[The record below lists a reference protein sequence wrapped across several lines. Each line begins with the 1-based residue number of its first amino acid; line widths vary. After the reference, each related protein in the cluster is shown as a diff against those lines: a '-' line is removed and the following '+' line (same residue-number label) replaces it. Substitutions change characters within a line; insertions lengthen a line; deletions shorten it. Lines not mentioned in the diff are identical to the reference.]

1 MTERNS
7 TSRNA
12 STRQI
17 RVGKIRY
24 PENIN
29 FAACDVPH
37 IRLLGHWLA
46 DAGFA
51 PDDIVTVRIRH
62 GRLTLTRR

>member
-1 MTERNS
+1 MTEPNR
-7 TSRNA
+7 TSRGP
-12 STRQI
+12 SIRQI
-17 RVGKIRY
+17 RVGSIRY
-24 PENIN
+24 AEGVN

-51 PDDIVTVRIRH
+51 PDDLVDVRIRQ

>member
-1 MTERNS
+1 MAKRNP

-17 RVGKIRY
+17 RVGKICY
-24 PENIN
+24 AEGVN

-46 DAGFA
+46 DAGFM
-51 PDDIVTVRIRH
+51 PDDEVTVRIRD
-62 GRLTLTRR
+62 GCLVLTRR

>member
-1 MTERNS
+1 MTERNP
-7 TSRNA
+7 TSRNS

-17 RVGKIRY
+17 RVGTIRY
-24 PENIN
+24 AENVN
-29 FAACDVPH
+29 FAACDAPH

-46 DAGFA
+46 DAGFS
-51 PDDIVTVRIRH
+51 PGDLVDVRIRH

>member
-1 MTERNS
+1 MTEPNR
-7 TSRNA
+7 TSRNP

-17 RVGKIRY
+17 QVGSIRY
-24 PENIN
+24 AEGVN

-46 DAGFA
+46 DAGFS
-51 PDDIVTVRIRH
+51 PGDLVDIRLRH
-62 GRLTLTRR
+62 GRLVLTRR